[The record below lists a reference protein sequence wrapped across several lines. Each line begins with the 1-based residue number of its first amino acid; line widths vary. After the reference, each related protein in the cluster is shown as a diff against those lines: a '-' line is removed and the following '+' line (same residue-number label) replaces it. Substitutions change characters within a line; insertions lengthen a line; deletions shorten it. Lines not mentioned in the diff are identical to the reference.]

1 MRVLLINPSTGYYS
15 RALFNP
21 LGLLAIGSY
30 LKSIGHEVRLLDRCV
45 EKVNY
50 EKVLDEYKPG
60 LVGVSAMSSRGLK
73 DAIKLSRISKKRGCF
88 VVWGGAMPS
97 MQSEIILKEDYVD
110 AVSIGE
116 GEYTFR
122 ELIEYLEGKREIT
135 SILGLAYNDNGEY
148 RRNPDRPFIDLAD
161 LPMTD
166 YSLISVEKYLQKYLG
181 FNKMMYLYS
190 SKGCPCRCSFCPNPC
205 FHKSTHRKRPNE
217 IVINEIKYLID
228 NYGLDGV
235 YFSDEL
241 WCASRQEMLDFCRRV
256 KENDLHF
263 GWLIQT
269 RIGLFTKEDF
279 ELMYNCGCR
288 GAVVGIETGSRE
300 TMKKIHKAIDYDR
313 IIPTIEDIRNA
324 GITTITS
331 FIIGYPGETEKQLRE
346 TVSLIQSIPANL
358 TPVFHLTPLAGTEIF
373 NEVVASGVYKAP
385 STLKEMSKVVA
396 TEDVGQNLSAV
407 PTRDLR
413 VIRSRLHWQS
423 FSKKDSIENQKPFEF
438 AKDTIIS
445 GLHAIS
451 QKGIIY
457 FFIDGFRAVYEFM
470 YLFWYSHFYPEIRK
484 KYGLK

>member
-50 EKVLDEYKPG
+50 EKFLDEYKPG
-60 LVGVSAMSSRGLK
+60 LVGISAMSSRGLK
-73 DAIKLSRISKKRGCF
+73 DAIKVSKISKERGLF

-116 GEYTFR
+116 GEYTFS
-122 ELIEYLEGKREIT
+122 ELIEYIEGKRKLS
-135 SILGLAYNDNGEY
+135 SILGLAYKENGEY
-148 RRNPDRPFIDLAD
+148 WRTADRPFINLAD
-161 LPMTD
+161 LPITD
-166 YSLISVEKYLQKYLG
+166 YSLIKVEKYLQKYFG
-181 FNKMMYLYS
+181 FNKMMYIYS
-190 SKGCPCRCSFCPNPC
+190 SKGCPCKCSFCPNPC

-217 IVINEIKYLID
+217 IVIKEIKYLID
-228 NYGLDGV
+228 NYGMDGV

-241 WCASRQEMLDFCRRV
+241 WCASRKEMLDFCRRV

-263 GWLIQT
+263 GWIIQT
-269 RIGLFTKEDF
+269 RVGLFSKEDF
-279 ELMYNCGCR
+279 ELMYDCGCR
-288 GAVVGIETGSRE
+288 GALFGIETGSKD
-300 TMKKIHKAIDYDR
+300 TMKKIHKAINYER
-313 IIPTIEDIRNA
+313 IIPTFEEMKDI
-324 GITTITS
+324 GITTVAS
-331 FIIGYPGETEKQLRE
+331 FIIGYPGETVDQLRE
-346 TVSLIQSIPANL
+346 TVSLIQNLSANL
-358 TPVFHLTPLAGTEIF
+358 TPVFHLTPLAGTEIY
-373 NEVVASGVYKAP
+373 NDVVKAGLYKP
-385 STLKEMSKVVA
+385 PMTLKQMSKVVA

-407 PTRDLR
+407 PARDLR

-423 FSKKDSIENQKPFEF
+423 FSKKDAIENQKPFEF

-451 QKGIIY
+451 QKGIVS
-457 FFIDGFRAVYEFM
+457 FFIDGFKAAYEFS
-470 YLFWYSHFYPEIRK
+470 YLFWYSHFYPGIRK